1 MRRPGIVLLTI
12 IVATAITAASCSKSA
27 DTTAV
32 ESTPGRRDASAPTST
47 LVRASS
53 TTTSPPTTAPVATPV
68 STDPTAALSTVVA
81 ALASDPTIAAQLQQ
95 LTQLSQLDPDQI
107 AGVLGVDP
115 SLLQQL
121 QLGPAQLAQ
130 LAQGLASQ
138 PAGQSVPSDPS
149 ALLGLL
155 MGSLDAESLL
165 NGTVATL
172 VQALLSAISGTTI
185 VVSPDI
191 TVDMGEVLGELDPDG
206 IGPIVA
212 TPANASLLALLTS
225 AWLSEN
231 PLFAEQFLA
240 DPTLDPELRS
250 LLLRL
255 QRLTETIGD
264 SARES
269 LLEALNE
276 LFPGLTPAG

>member
-1 MRRPGIVLLTI
+1 MRRPPILVLAILVTTA
-12 IVATAITAASCSKSA
+12 VAAASCSKSA

-32 ESTPGRRDASAPTST
+32 ESTPGRRQAAAPTST
-47 LVRASS
+47 IVRATSS
-53 TTTSPPTTAPVATPV
+53 TTTIASSAPVATPA
-68 STDPTAALSTVVA
+68 STDPTAALATVVA
-81 ALASDPTIAAQLQQ
+81 ALAADPSVASQLAQ
-95 LTQLSQLDPDQI
+95 LTQLDPAKI
-107 AGVLGVDP
+107 AGMLGVDP
-115 SLLQQL
+115 AMLQQL
-121 QLGPAQLAQ
+121 QLGPAQLSQ
-130 LAQGLASQ
+130 LAQGLSMQ
-138 PAGQSVPSDPS
+138 PSGQPSPTDPV

-172 VQALLSAISGTTI
+172 VQALLAAITGTTI
-185 VVSPDI
+185 VISPDI

-212 TPANASLLALLTS
+212 NPSNASLLALLTS

-240 DPTLDPELRS
+240 DPALDPELRS

-255 QRLTETIGD
+255 QRLTESIGD
-264 SARES
+264 TARES
-269 LLEALNE
+269 LLEALDK
-276 LFPGLTPAG
+276 LFPGLAPTG

>member
-1 MRRPGIVLLTI
+1 MRRPPVLVLALLVI
-12 IVATAITAASCSKSA
+12 TAVTAASCSKSA

-32 ESTPGRRDASAPTST
+32 ESTPGRRNASAPTST
-47 LVRASS
+47 IVRATS
-53 TTTSPPTTAPVATPV
+53 TTTTIAAAAPVASPA

-81 ALASDPTIAAQLQQ
+81 ALAADPSLAAQLA
-95 LTQLSQLDPDQI
+95 QLSQLDPARI
-107 AGVLGVDP
+107 AGMLGIDP
-115 SLLQQL
+115 ALLQQL
-121 QLGPAQLAQ
+121 ALGPPQLAQ
-130 LAQGLASQ
+130 LAQGVSVL
-138 PAGQSVPSDPS
+138 PAGQPSPSDPA

-172 VQALLSAISGTTI
+172 VQALLAAITGTTI
-185 VVSPDI
+185 VISPDI
-191 TVDMGEVLGELDPDG
+191 TVDMGEVLGELDPNG

-212 TPANASLLALLTS
+212 NPSNASLLALLTS

-240 DPTLDPELRS
+240 DPALDPELRS

-255 QRLTETIGD
+255 QRLTESIGD
-264 SARES
+264 TARDA
-269 LLEALNE
+269 LLEALDK
-276 LFPGLTPAG
+276 LFPGLAPTG

>member
-1 MRRPGIVLLTI
+1 M
-12 IVATAITAASCSKSA
+12 
-27 DTTAV
+27 
-32 ESTPGRRDASAPTST
+32 
-47 LVRASS
+47 
-53 TTTSPPTTAPVATPV
+53 